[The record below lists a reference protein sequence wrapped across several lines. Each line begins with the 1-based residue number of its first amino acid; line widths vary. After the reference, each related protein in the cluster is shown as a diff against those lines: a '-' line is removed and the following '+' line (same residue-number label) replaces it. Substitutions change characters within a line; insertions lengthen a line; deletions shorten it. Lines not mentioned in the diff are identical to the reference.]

1 MKGKARGTP
10 RYDWLGLGWARRPD
24 DREIRTFLLD
34 LLRENP
40 LARWEE
46 IRVRV
51 ERGVVTS
58 RTALLPAI
66 AYSAGLANPCGEPRA

>member
-10 RYDWLGLGWARRPD
+10 RYDWLGLGWARRQD

-46 IRVRV
+46 IRTRRAAG
-51 ERGVVTS
+51 ENIS
-58 RTALLPAI
+58 AI
-66 AYSAGLANPCGEPRA
+66 ARAVAANGVLERFRGA